1 MTILSIDPGIER
13 FGIAIFK
20 NNKYTYSILLKT
32 SKNALI
38 PKRLEEIYTNLNKI
52 IKKYQPN
59 IIVLESLFFFKNQKT
74 AITIGHVQGI
84 IYLLASQH
92 NIKIETLS
100 PLEIKLALTGY
111 GKADKKA
118 IQKLLKMELNLNIT
132 QDDEADAIG
141 CGYAYIL
148 KNQKR

>member
-13 FGIAIFK
+13 LGLSIFK
-20 NNKYTYSILLKT
+20 NNKYLFSTLLKT
-32 SKNALI
+32 SKTKEI
-38 PKRLEEIYTNLNKI
+38 SKRLEEIYTNLNKI
-52 IKKYQPN
+52 IQKYQPK
-59 IIVLESLFFFKNQKT
+59 IIVFESLFFFKNQKT
-74 AITIGHVQGI
+74 AITVGQVQGI
-84 IYLLASQH
+84 IYLLAAIN
-92 NIKIETLS
+92 NIKTITLT

-118 IQKLLKMELNLNIT
+118 IQKLLKIELNLNIS
-132 QDDEADAIG
+132 QDDEADAVA